1 MNDYHENAEFGVDDP
16 NEAIK
21 GLRIEPYGGW
31 EKCIDKLRT
40 GQGVQMVFE
49 PGDATRYTFVCV
61 KYNDA
66 IVWIIRTRGYA
77 SSDAYGAIVVDID
90 TDASYHQMLPIAA
103 SNEHTGLV
111 CVAWINEMLRR
122 LRG

>member
-1 MNDYHENAEFGVDDP
+1 MSDNVEDSTDDRI
-16 NEAIK
+16 A
-21 GLRIEPYGGW
+21 GLHIEPYGGW
-31 EKCIDKLRT
+31 EKHIETLRS
-40 GQGVQMVFE
+40 GRAVYLVFE
-49 PGDATRYTFVCV
+49 PGDATRYTFVCIR
-61 KYNDA
+61 YNDA